1 MRLDSD
7 ERKALEKALAGVRA
21 DGVFLF
27 GSRVEDSARGGDID
41 ILIFSGRNP
50 LALSRQVATR
60 FFLHCEERI
69 DVVVMDPRRLTPEQR
84 AFLRTINTV
93 RIG

>member
-1 MRLDSD
+1 
-7 ERKALEKALAGVRA
+7 
-21 DGVFLF
+21 
-27 GSRVEDSARGGDID
+27 
-41 ILIFSGRNP
+41 
-50 LALSRQVATR
+50 VATR

-84 AFLRTINTV
+84 AFLRTIDTV